1 KVVLKAG
8 QQSQVKALG
17 SAIIVKDANLDE
29 AVSWKND
36 RFIFNNDDIK
46 SVMRQVSRW
55 YDVDV
60 SYEGDM
66 TGKVF
71 TGSVP
76 HSEKAEE
83 VLRKLQETGT
93 IHYRMEGRKIVV
105 TP

>member
-1 KVVLKAG
+1 
-8 QQSQVKALG
+8 
-17 SAIIVKDANLDE
+17 
-29 AVSWKND
+29 
-36 RFIFNNDDIK
+36 
-46 SVMRQVSRW
+46 MRQVSRW

-66 TGKVF
+66 AGKVF

-76 HSEKAEE
+76 HSEKVEE

-93 IHYRMEGRKIVV
+93 IHCRIEGKRIIV